1 MNAVGLVINVEKE
14 KVSGLIDKI
23 LKWLHRNGVGVMMN
37 RQASQILDRPEFY
50 SSMEEITNICG
61 CILVLGGDGTMLNTA
76 RIAAPSGIPLLGI
89 NLGRLGFLSEL
100 DIPDVIPGLEKLVNG
115 DFRIEERMMLKSEV
129 IRRGKLMETATALND
144 AVITKGAFARL
155 IRLKTDI
162 DGEDI
167 GTYPADGI
175 IVASPTGS
183 TAYSLSAGG
192 PVVTP
197 EMELMLI
204 TPICPHSLWARPL
217 VISSRSQVEVK
228 LLSDNAEVM
237 LTMDGQ
243 HAFRLEKND
252 SVVITRAPHRARFIR
267 LNSRSFYSVLH
278 SKLNEGDLRNG

>member
-1 MNAVGLVINVEKE
+1 MNAVGIVVNTGKE
-14 KVSGLIDKI
+14 KVSGLIEI
-23 LKWLHRNGVGVMMN
+23 IIKWLHNNGVRVMMN
-37 RQASQILDRPEFY
+37 REASQLLDKPEFY
-50 SSMEEITNICG
+50 RPMEEITESCG

-76 RIAAPSGIPLLGI
+76 RVAAPSGIPLLGI

-100 DIPDVIPGLEKLVNG
+100 DIPDIIPGLEKLVSGNY
-115 DFRIEERMMLKSEV
+115 RIEERMMLKSQV
-129 IRRGKLMETATALND
+129 IRQGRVMETAIALND

-155 IRLKTDI
+155 IRLKTNI
-162 DGEDI
+162 DGEHI

-217 VISSRSQVEVK
+217 VISSRSGVEVE

-252 SVVITRAPHRARFIR
+252 AVLITRAPRTARFIR
-267 LNSRSFYSVLH
+267 LNKRSFYSILH

>member
-1 MNAVGLVINVEKE
+1 MNAVGLVMNVEKE
-14 KVSGLIDKI
+14 KVSGLIEQI
-23 LKWLHRNGVGVMMN
+23 INWLHSNGVRVMMN
-37 RQASQILDRPEFY
+37 RQASQILDKPEFY
-50 SSMEEITNICG
+50 SPLEEITRLCG
-61 CILVLGGDGTMLNTA
+61 CILVLGGDGTMLYTA
-76 RIAAPSGIPLLGI
+76 RIAAPSRIPLLGI

-100 DIPDVIPGLEKLVNG
+100 DIPDVISGLEKLVSG
-115 DFRIEERMMLKSEV
+115 DYSIEERMMLKSEV
-129 IRRGKLMETATALND
+129 IRRGNTMETAIALND

-155 IRLKTDI
+155 IRLKTEI

-167 GTYPADGI
+167 GTYPSDGI

-204 TPICPHSLWARPL
+204 TPICPHSLWARPM

-252 SVVITRAPHRARFIR
+252 SVIITRAPHRARFIR
-267 LNSRSFYSVLH
+267 LNNRSFYSVLH

>member
-1 MNAVGLVINVEKE
+1 MNAVGLVVNAGKE
-14 KVSGLIDKI
+14 KVAGLVEII
-23 LKWLHRNGVGVMMN
+23 IKWLNNNGVRVFMS
-37 RQASQILDRPEFY
+37 REASALLDKPEFY
-50 SSMEEITNICG
+50 LPMEEITRSCC

-76 RIAAPSGIPLLGI
+76 RVAAPPGLPLLGI

-100 DIPDVIPGLEKLVNG
+100 DIPDIIPGLEKLVSG
-115 DFRIEERMMLKSEV
+115 DYRVEERMMLESRV
-129 IRRGKLMETATALND
+129 IRQGRVMETAIALND

-155 IRLKTDI
+155 IRLKTNI
-162 DGEDI
+162 DGENI

-217 VISSRSQVEVK
+217 VISSSSGVEVE

-237 LTMDGQ
+237 LTVDGQ

-252 SVVITRAPHRARFIR
+252 SVLITRAPCKARFIR
-267 LNSRSFYSVLH
+267 LNKRSFYSVLH